1 MAIYHFQAQVIK
13 RSAGKSAVAA
23 SAYRS
28 GEKIVEA
35 RTGDVH
41 NYNNKKGI
49 AYSNIFTPDNAPAW
63 TKNRA
68 SLWNAVEFKERRVDA
83 QLAKEV
89 MVALPAELSL
99 EQNKELVKEFV
110 NQAFVEKGMI
120 ADVNIHI
127 DNPKNPHAHI
137 MLTMREINKN
147 GFGLK
152 QRDWNNP
159 KNLFGQRKLWEELGN
174 THLAI
179 AGKEPNMCSYSLKTQ
194 GIDKEPQIHLGQSV
208 TAMIDKGKIE
218 DNEKINTYFEII
230 ERNGDK
236 IIENPEIGLK
246 QIGQKEA
253 IFSEYDIAKYANEN
267 STSVEQFNKVLSAMK
282 NSSYLVRLGLNDRKK
297 ECFTTVGTL
306 KIEQSM
312 LSNAYELR
320 DKYGHAVD
328 KDTIPAAIK
337 EFEKANGFKLGE
349 DQAKAIKS
357 VVADGDLKLIVGYA
371 GTGKST
377 IMEVANNIWKQA
389 GYEVRGCTLSG
400 KAAEGLEDGSGIKSE
415 TIDRLLLKI
424 DNGKDGLNEKS
435 ILVVDEAGMADT
447 GRIARLIEHINK
459 INAKIALIGD
469 EQQLQAIEKGG
480 AFKGLIEKFKNSVS
494 ILHNVIR
501 QNDKSSPEKT
511 KIMRKASLNLAT
523 NKTGE
528 ALKAY
533 NQLGSVKFHSN
544 PDECIKQ
551 LVSHY
556 IEDRNTNPRISQIA
570 LAFTRNE
577 VKKIN
582 DQIRDYRIKN
592 SEITKGN
599 DFKVGRGKRNFSPGD
614 RIYFLANNGELDVKN
629 GSLGTI
635 SRIENNN
642 FIVDVDGKEARQITF
657 DITKYKDIDHGYAA
671 TIHKSQGVT
680 VDRAYML
687 FNEYFDKSLSYVGMT
702 RHKEKL
708 MTYAPKNVFKNLESL
723 IQTASRDGIKSM
735 AIDFATR
742 NGIDVNLEILYKD
755 CYENIKQQAFD
766 NVISRK
772 MSELFPD
779 KNFSVAGSLETIKG
793 KVGKV
798 FNILGHGKMI
808 EVTHD
813 NKNSTLIPYKDK
825 MSQLK
830 GKDVEFKMNEQSQAE
845 SCRFTMTAEE
855 KSAIEKAN
863 IKQME
868 AAKDFDRDFF

>member
-23 SAYRS
+23 SAYRA
-28 GEKIVEA
+28 GEKIVNE

-49 AYSNIFTPDNAPAW
+49 AYSEIFTPANAPDWA
-63 TKNRA
+63 KNRS
-68 SLWNAVEFKERRVDA
+68 SLWNAVESKEKRIDS

-99 EQNKELVKEFV
+99 EQNKDLVKDFV
-110 NQAFVEKGMI
+110 QQAFVGKGMI
-120 ADVNIHI
+120 ADVNIHN
-127 DNPKNPHAHI
+127 DNPQNPHAHI
-137 MLTMREINKN
+137 MLTMRSIDEK

-152 QRDWNNP
+152 QRDWNNH
-159 KNLFGQRKLWEELGN
+159 KNLFGQRKLWEKLGN

-179 AGKEPNMCSYSLKTQ
+179 AGKEPNMCSHSLKSQ
-194 GIDKEPQIHLGQSV
+194 GLDKEPQIHLGQSV
-208 TAMIDKGKIE
+208 TSMIDKGTIE

-236 IIENPEIGLK
+236 IIENPEIALK
-246 QIGQKEA
+246 QLEQKSA
-253 IFSEYDIAKYANEN
+253 IFSEYEMAKYANEN
-267 STSVEQFNKVLSAMK
+267 SISVEQYNKVLSSIK
-282 NSSYLVRLGLNDRKK
+282 SSSYLVSLGEDDRKK
-297 ECFTTVGTL
+297 PCFTTLGTL
-306 KIEQSM
+306 KTEKSM
-312 LSNAYELR
+312 LSNAYELSH
-320 DKYGHAVD
+320 KYGHVVD

-337 EFEKANGFKLGE
+337 GFEEANGFKLGE
-349 DQAKAIKS
+349 DQVKAIKS
-357 VVADGDLKLIVGYA
+357 VVSDGDLKLIVGYA

-377 IMEVANNIWKQA
+377 IMEVANDIWKKA
-389 GYEVRGCTLSG
+389 GYEVRGCALSG

-447 GRIARLIEHINK
+447 GRIERLMSHMNK
-459 INAKIALIGD
+459 VNGKVVFIGD

-480 AFKGLIEKFKNSVS
+480 AFKGLIEKFQPS

-501 QNDKSSPEKT
+501 QNDKSSPART
-511 KIMRKASLNLAT
+511 KIMRQASLHLAT

-533 NQLGSVKFHSN
+533 DQLGSVKFHSN
-544 PDECIKQ
+544 ADECIKQ
-551 LVSHY
+551 LVSNY
-556 IEDRNTNPRISQIA
+556 IEDRNNNPKISQIA

-582 DQIRDYRIKN
+582 NHIRDYRIRS
-592 SEITKGN
+592 SEINKG
-599 DFKVGRGKRNFSPGD
+599 DGFKVGRGERNFSPGD
-614 RIYFLANNGELDVKN
+614 RIYFLANNNELDVKN

-635 SRIENNN
+635 SRIDNNN
-642 FIVDVDGKEARQITF
+642 FIVDVDGKEARQVTF

-687 FNEYFDKSLSYVGMT
+687 FNQYFDKSLSYVGMT

-708 MTYAPKNVFKNLESL
+708 MTYAPRNVFKNLESL
-723 IQTASRDGIKSM
+723 IQTASRDGVKSM
-735 AIDFATR
+735 AIDFAAR
-742 NGIDVNLEILYKD
+742 NGIDIDLERLYKAH
-755 CYENIKQQAFD
+755 YENIKQQACN

-772 MSELFPD
+772 LSELFPG
-779 KNFSVAGSLETIKG
+779 KTFSVAESLSTITG

-798 FNILGHGKMI
+798 FDIFGHGKML
-808 EVTHD
+808 EVVHD
-813 NKNSTLIPYKDK
+813 GKASTLIPYKEK
-825 MSQLK
+825 MSMLK
-830 GKDVEFKMNEQSQAE
+830 GKDVEFKMDDKSQAE
-845 SCRFTMTAEE
+845 SCKFKAKIEE
-855 KSAIEKAN
+855 KNLIEQNN
-863 IKQME
+863 IKQQE
-868 AAKDFDRDFF
+868 ASKSFDRDFF